1 MKNKDLIKL
10 LLMPFMSL
18 IIAVSG
24 IMLVEMLNESNER
37 HHDIASNTNNFLKKL
52 KAESAEETQQN
63 ILYYIKNTQVLLY
76 KNLEGEKANLA
87 SLRNLFVLTA
97 LAVFVWL
104 ITAFLIFNKI
114 KKRMNNENL

>member
-1 MKNKDLIKL
+1 
-10 LLMPFMSL
+10 MPFMSL

-37 HHDIASNTNNFLKKL
+37 HHDIASNTNSFLKKL
-52 KAESAEETQQN
+52 KSESPEETQQN

-114 KKRMNNENL
+114 KKRMNSENL